1 MSQQDKGKQ
10 SNKYPRVKMFNKLS
24 KKKQCLKINKN
35 QTYKKK
41 PSSLSHRRIILVIT
55 ATAGWMMV
63 LEALSDVQLP
73 LLHTEVYRVNLLL
86 H

>member
-1 MSQQDKGKQ
+1 
-10 SNKYPRVKMFNKLS
+10 MFNKLS

-63 LEALSDVQLP
+63 LEAHGGL
-73 LLHTEVYRVNLLL
+73 
-86 H
+86 